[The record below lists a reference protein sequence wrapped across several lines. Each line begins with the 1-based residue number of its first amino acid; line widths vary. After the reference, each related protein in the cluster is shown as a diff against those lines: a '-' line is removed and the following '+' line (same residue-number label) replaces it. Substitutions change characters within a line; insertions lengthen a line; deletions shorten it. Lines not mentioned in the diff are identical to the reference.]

1 MQFNL
6 EEFHKCGFCVTE
18 PVFSEEEVNH
28 LTALIEEID
37 LSGSNFRQ
45 SNNLFAIRQVLREI
59 PALKRVLRNEQ
70 LQQVVREL
78 GSETHFCTKAIYF
91 DKPAL
96 SNWTVGWHQDV
107 MISVHGYTTV
117 DGFGPWSSKENR
129 TSVRP
134 PRVVLENTLTL
145 RLHLDDCDETNG
157 ALRVILGS
165 HRKGILSA
173 SDFDEITKKAVT
185 CAVKKG
191 GMMVMKPLLAHAS
204 NKSISARPRRVIH
217 LEFSS
222 MELPEGLTWSERVEL
237 V

>member
-6 EEFHKCGFCVTE
+6 EEFQEYGFCITE
-18 PVFSEEEVNH
+18 PVFLEEEVNQ
-28 LTALIEEID
+28 LIGLIEKTEF
-37 LSGSNFRQ
+37 SGSNFRHT
-45 SNNLFAIRQVLREI
+45 SNLFAIRQLLQEI
-59 PALKRVLRNEQ
+59 AALKKMLRNEQ
-70 LQQVVREL
+70 VRRAVREF

-107 MISVHGYTTV
+107 MISVHGYTTAA
-117 DGFGPWSSKENR
+117 GFGPWSSKESRN
-129 TSVRP
+129 SVRP
-134 PRVVLENTLTL
+134 PRFILEDTLTL

-157 ALRVILGS
+157 ALQVIPGS

-173 SDFDEITKKAVT
+173 TDFEEINKKAET
-185 CAVKKG
+185 CSVKKG
-191 GMMVMKPLLAHAS
+191 GMMVMKPLLVHAS
-204 NKSISARPRRVIH
+204 KKSTSARPRRVIH

-222 MELPEGLTWSERVEL
+222 LELPEGLTWSERVEL